1 MSILGITDTDN
12 LISSALWHSVKLG
25 KDVPNEIQ
33 GDIGTNVPWY
43 CVTLSLYYNF
53 LYLNINQP
61 ETNGPTA
68 SLEQNL
74 ESHLGTFCSLLQFSY
89 NKVSLRRFSKHVQYL
104 YSTL

>member
-12 LISSALWHSVKLG
+12 LISSALWHGVKLG

-53 LYLNINQP
+53 LYLHNNQP
-61 ETNGPTA
+61 ETNGLIRT
-68 SLEQNL
+68 
-74 ESHLGTFCSLLQFSY
+74 ESGEP
-89 NKVSLRRFSKHVQYL
+89 LRNILFTS
-104 YSTL
+104 SIFI